1 MFLTEGA
8 PNLPLRYGIDSSL
21 VDTALQSSVVSL
33 PIKESPSEAS
43 HLLALRSLFG
53 AIENIRSSL
62 NLDVEELLLYLS
74 IGYLNTERIQQVGSN
89 GYISSTNVSSVA
101 DFMKIPKET
110 ARRKIKRLI
119 AMGLVENRHGVVV
132 SDAGRWFAISRQ
144 LPLALDRP
152 R

>member
-1 MFLTEGA
+1 
-8 PNLPLRYGIDSSL
+8 
-21 VDTALQSSVVSL
+21 VDLAVPSSVVSV
-33 PIKESPSEAS
+33 PVNENPFEAS

-53 AIENIRSSL
+53 SIENIRSSL
-62 NLDVEELLLYLS
+62 KVDVEEMLLYLS
-74 IGYLNTERIQQVGSN
+74 IGYLNTERIQQVGSK
-89 GYISSTNVSSVA
+89 GYISSTNISSVA

-119 AMGLVENRHGVVV
+119 EMGLVENKHGVVV
-132 SDAGRWFAISRQ
+132 SDAARWFSISRQ

>member
-1 MFLTEGA
+1 M
-8 PNLPLRYGIDSSL
+8 P
-21 VDTALQSSVVSL
+21 SSVVSV
-33 PIKESPSEAS
+33 PVNENPFEAS

-53 AIENIRSSL
+53 SIENIRSSL
-62 NLDVEELLLYLS
+62 NVDVEEMLLYLS
-74 IGYLNTERIQQVGSN
+74 IGYLNTERIQQVGSK
-89 GYISSTNVSSVA
+89 GYISSTNISSVA

-119 AMGLVENRHGVVV
+119 EMGLVENKHGVVV
-132 SDAGRWFAISRQ
+132 SDAARWFSISRQ